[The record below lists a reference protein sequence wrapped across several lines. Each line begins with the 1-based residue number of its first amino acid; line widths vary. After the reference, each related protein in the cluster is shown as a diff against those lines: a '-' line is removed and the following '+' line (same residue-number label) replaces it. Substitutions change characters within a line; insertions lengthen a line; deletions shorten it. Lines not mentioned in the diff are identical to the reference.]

1 MRSTIRCFLC
11 VNALIFLL
19 NIATLSAQSLLPEQ
33 EGQRARFSAYI
44 EIRDAYL
51 SGGCML
57 LNDGNLLKGAVFN
70 DFGISYF
77 DFSYHFLKE
86 KVKLHDV
93 QKMMN
98 KWYLKKILKK
108 DLKAL
113 IHNMR
118 EGLPE
123 YRDEKYRLYFKLT
136 PIPESETEDADIE
149 E

>member
-11 VNALIFLL
+11 VSTLIFLL

-77 DFSYHFLKE
+77 DFSYHFLKD

-93 QKMMN
+93 QKM
-98 KWYLKKILKK
+98 
-108 DLKAL
+108 
-113 IHNMR
+113 
-118 EGLPE
+118 
-123 YRDEKYRLYFKLT
+123 
-136 PIPESETEDADIE
+136 IPEENPEKGLEGTDPQYEGGAA
-149 E
+149 

>member
-1 MRSTIRCFLC
+1 MRLTIKCFLC
-11 VNALIFLL
+11 VSALIFLL
-19 NIATLSAQSLLPEQ
+19 SSATLSAQSLLPEQ
-33 EGQRARFSAYI
+33 EGQRARFTAYI

-77 DFSYHFLKE
+77 DFSYHFLKD

-98 KWYLKKILKK
+98 KWYLKKILIK

-123 YRDEKYRLYFKLT
+123 YRDEKYRLYLKLT